1 MADKEVFVTIITRGG
16 TTEEW
21 ESANPTPKD
30 REFCVEAT
38 TDGKRKFK
46 IGDGVS

>member
-30 REFCVEAT
+30 R
-38 TDGKRKFK
+38 KFK
-46 IGDGVS
+46 IGGGVS